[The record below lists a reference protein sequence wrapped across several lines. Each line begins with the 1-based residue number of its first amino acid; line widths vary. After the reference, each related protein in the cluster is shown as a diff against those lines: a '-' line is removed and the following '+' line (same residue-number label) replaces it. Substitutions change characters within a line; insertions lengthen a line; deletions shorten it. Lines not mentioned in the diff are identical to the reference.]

1 MAFWESM
8 TMRPLDWLELK
19 GFSMRMTPGT
29 WAMASSTD
37 AAASWRESRSLDS
50 RTTSLLLLLIMELM
64 SMVPVGETDTSM
76 SGMLPNWLV
85 YSTTASSLE
94 RPQLLT
100 A

>member
-1 MAFWESM
+1 
-8 TMRPLDWLELK
+8 
-19 GFSMRMTPGT
+19 MTP
-29 WAMASSTD
+29 STCP
-37 AAASWRESRSLDS
+37 AASRRESRLSPR